1 MNATR
6 MKFRRIPGLLAGL
19 SVFFLLGC
27 ASAPGPTPALE
38 EARTAYARA
47 VAQGVAERAPVE
59 LDEASKALERAEA
72 AATAGEM
79 DRQAY
84 LARRQIAYAESVAAQ
99 KAADSRLRE
108 LDDEKQRVLLDTR
121 EAQVE
126 KARRE
131 AEEQA
136 REAERKA
143 READAARRQA
153 DSARTEAEAARAQA
167 EEARREAE
175 ALRRE
180 LSELQA
186 KQTDRGLLLTL
197 GDVLFET
204 GKSDLMSGA
213 ARSIDKLAEFL
224 RENPGRS
231 VLVEGHTDSTGGD
244 SFNLSLSQRRAD
256 AVRNALLSRGVAAER
271 IVARGY
277 GKQYPVAD
285 NSHAAGR
292 QQNRRVEIVVLD
304 EGVDPGRM
312 LR

>member
-6 MKFRRIPGLLAGL
+6 MKSRRIPGLLAGL
-19 SVFFLLGC
+19 SIFFLFGC

-38 EARTAYARA
+38 EARTAYTRA
-47 VAQGVAERAPVE
+47 LAQGVAERAPVE
-59 LDEASKALERAEA
+59 LDEASKILERAEA

-126 KARRE
+126 RARRE

-143 READAARRQA
+143 REAELARRQA
-153 DSARTEAEAARAQA
+153 DSARTEAETARAQA

-204 GKSDLMSGA
+204 GKADLMAGA
-213 ARSIDKLAEFL
+213 ARSIDKLAAFL
-224 RENPGRS
+224 RENPERS

-256 AVRNALLSRGVAAER
+256 AVRNALMSRGVAAER